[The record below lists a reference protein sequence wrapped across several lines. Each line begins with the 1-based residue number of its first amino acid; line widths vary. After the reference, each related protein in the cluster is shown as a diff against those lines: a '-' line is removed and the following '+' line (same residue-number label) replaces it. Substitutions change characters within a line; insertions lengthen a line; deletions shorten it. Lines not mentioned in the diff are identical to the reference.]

1 MKEGGMSEAIRYF
14 YSLSSPWAY
23 LGGPRLHAIAAKHK
37 LAIEHRPITVLEENG
52 GIKLR
57 TRPDARQRYHA
68 LELDRWRNFL
78 GMKLNLTPRHYPTDP
93 KPAALMVIAARQAG
107 ADPTTLSHAF
117 LRALW
122 AEEADYADDTT
133 LARIADAH
141 GFDGAA
147 LLKASRTDAAEAEW
161 AANRAEAI
169 ALGCFGTP
177 NYIWRGEIF
186 WGQDRLEFLDRA
198 IARDLGREAA

>member
-1 MKEGGMSEAIRYF
+1 MKGGGMSTPIRYF

-23 LGGPRLHAIAAKHK
+23 LGGPRLHAIAAKHG

-68 LELDRWRNFL
+68 LELDRWRTFL
-78 GMKLNLTPRHYPTDP
+78 GMKLNLAPRFYPTDP
-93 KPAALMVIAARQAG
+93 KPAALMVIAARQLG
-107 ADPTTLSHAF
+107 SDPTQLSHAL

-122 AEEADYADDTT
+122 AEEADYADDAT
-133 LARIADAH
+133 LARIADAS
-141 GFDGAA
+141 GFDGNA
-147 LLKASRTDAAEAEW
+147 LLKTSRADAAEAEW
-161 AANRAEAI
+161 QANRAEAI

-177 NYIWRGEIF
+177 NYVWQGEIF

-198 IARDLGREAA
+198 IARDLGRAAA

>member
-1 MKEGGMSEAIRYF
+1 LKPPIRYF

-23 LGGPRLHAIAAKHK
+23 LGGPRLHAIAARHG

-52 GIKLR
+52 GIRLR

-68 LELDRWRNFL
+68 LELSRWREHL
-78 GMKLNLTPRHYPTDP
+78 GMRLNLEPRFYPTDP
-93 KPAALMVIAARQAG
+93 KPAALMVIAARQQG
-107 ADPTTLSHAF
+107 ADPTPLSHAC

-122 AEEADYADDTT
+122 AEEQDYADDAT
-133 LARIADAH
+133 LIRIADAH
-141 GFDGAA
+141 GFDGSA
-147 LLKASRTDAAEAEW
+147 LLKTSRGSEAEAEW
-161 AANRAEAI
+161 QANRAEAI

-177 NYIWRGEIF
+177 NYIFRGEIF

-198 IARDLGREAA
+198 IARALTAASAA